1 MPDAPPVLVEVSRNG
16 FVESLHRASLV
27 LLAPDG
33 SIERAAGDPAAV
45 ILPRSSLKPLQAI
58 AMVEHGFAERGERL
72 ALAAASH
79 AGEDAHVAVAR
90 AMLAGAGL
98 DESALQCPPALPS
111 DETALLAWTHGGGVE
126 ARICHN
132 CSGKHAAMLATCAAN
147 GWDPATYRAP
157 EHPLQQAAR
166 AAVERFAGE
175 PVRHVAVD
183 GCGAPAFGISLL
195 GLARAFAGVA
205 RAPDGSAA
213 ALVRDAM
220 RAFPRM
226 VAGTGRLDT
235 EAMTAAPGLLCKGGA
250 EGVTAAALPDGRA
263 LAAKVEDGSPRAR
276 APLFAAVLR
285 HWGFDGPVVEKWAA
299 VPVLGAGEP
308 QGTVAG
314 TGVLR
319 ALLGG

>member
-1 MPDAPPVLVEVSRNG
+1 MPDAPVLVEVSRNG
-16 FVESLHRASLV
+16 FVESVHRAAFV

-33 SIERAAGDPAAV
+33 SVELAAGDPQAV
-45 ILPRSSLKPLQAI
+45 ILPRSSLKPLQAT
-58 AMVEHGFAERGERL
+58 AMVEHGFGEHDERL

-79 AGEDAHVAVAR
+79 AGEDVHVDGAR
-90 AMLAGAGL
+90 AVLAGAGL
-98 DESALQCPPALPS
+98 DESALQCPPALPA
-111 DETALLAWTHGGGVE
+111 DETALLAWTHGGGGE

-147 GWDPATYRAP
+147 GWDLATYRAP

-166 AAVERFAGE
+166 DAVERFAGE

-195 GLARAFAGVA
+195 GLARAFACLA
-205 RAPDGSAA
+205 IAADGSAA
-213 ALVRDAM
+213 ARVRDAM
-220 RAFPRM
+220 RAYPRM
-226 VAGTGRLDT
+226 IAGTGRLDT
-235 EAMTAAPGLLCKGGA
+235 EAMTAAPGLVCKGGA
-250 EGVTAAALPDGRA
+250 EGVTAAVLPDGRA
-263 LAAKVEDGSPRAR
+263 FAAKIEDGTPRAR

-285 HWGFDGPVVEKWAA
+285 RWGFAGPVVEKWAA

-314 TGVLR
+314 TDALR
-319 ALLGG
+319 ALIGG